1 MSKGK
6 MSRRKMIGSSA
17 AALAGGAAV
26 LGVPEKARAGR
37 VTSSRRTLP
46 AGHAP
51 LSPGR
56 PGTDYTPVVTPNN
69 VSLPWKIVNGAK
81 VYHLVAEEVDHEF
94 RPGLRAHT
102 WGYNGHTPGPT
113 IEAVEGDRVR
123 IYVTNR
129 LSAPTTVHWHG
140 ILLPNGMDGVSGVTQ
155 PAIEPGQTFL
165 YEFTL
170 RQHGTYMYHSHH
182 NTMVQEG
189 MGLNG
194 MFVIHPRRPRR
205 PRADRDFVI
214 LLHEW
219 DIIPGTWRPD
229 PFEMTDFNIFT
240 MNARVFPGTEPLVV
254 EQGQR
259 VRIRIGNLSAMDHHP
274 IHLHGYEFPVVAIDG
289 ADVPESAQVD
299 HVTTLVSVGTTRDI
313 EFIADAP
320 GDWVMHC
327 HMTHHMM
334 NQMGHDLPNMIGVEA
349 GVANRKVRDLLPN
362 YMSMDPGHMRG
373 AMMMDMPKPENTIP
387 MFGGPGPFGLITMSG
402 MSTILKVRESLAD
415 YDNPGWYDH
424 PPGTVAS
431 TATPAQ
437 LRRDGIDPAP
447 SPTSPGQ
454 EAGPHNG
461 HSGHSGHSQ

>member
-1 MSKGK
+1 MSEKK
-6 MSRRKMIGSSA
+6 LTRRRMIGSSA
-17 AALAGGAAV
+17 AALAGGAAL
-26 LGVPEKARAGR
+26 LGIPEEARAGR
-37 VTSSRRTLP
+37 VASSSRRTLP
-46 AGHAP
+46 AGHSP
-51 LSPGR
+51 LPPGM
-56 PGTDYTPVVTPNN
+56 PGADYTPVVTPNN
-69 VSLPWKIVNGAK
+69 TSLPWEIVDGVK
-81 VYHLVAEEVDHEF
+81 VYHLIAHEVDHEF
-94 RPGLRAHT
+94 TPGLRAQC
-102 WGYNGHTPGPT
+102 WGYNGSVPGPT

-129 LSAPTTVHWHG
+129 LPAPTTVHWHG
-140 ILLPNGMDGVSGVTQ
+140 ILLPNGMDGVSGLTQ
-155 PAIEPGQTFL
+155 PSIEPGQTFV

-189 MGLNG
+189 LGLTG
-194 MFVIHPRRPRR
+194 MFIIHPRQSQR

-259 VRIRIGNLSAMDHHP
+259 VRIRIGNLSAMSHHP

-299 HVTTLVSVGTTRDI
+299 HVTTLVAVGTTRDI

-320 GDWVMHC
+320 GDWIMHC
-327 HMTHHMM
+327 HMTHHVM

-349 GVANRKVRDLLPN
+349 DEASRKIQDLLPN
-362 YMSMDPGHMRG
+362 YMTMGGDRG
-373 AMMMDMPKPENTIP
+373 MMMDMPKPENTVP
-387 MFGGPGPFGLITMSG
+387 MAGGAGPFGSIG
-402 MSTILKVRESLAD
+402 MAGMFTILKVRESLAD
-415 YDNPGWYDH
+415 YDNPGWYFH
-424 PPGTVAS
+424 PAGTVAS
-431 TATPAQ
+431 PATAAQ
-437 LRRDGIDPAP
+437 LRRDRIDV
-447 SPTSPGQ
+447 S
-454 EAGPHNG
+454 
-461 HSGHSGHSQ
+461 